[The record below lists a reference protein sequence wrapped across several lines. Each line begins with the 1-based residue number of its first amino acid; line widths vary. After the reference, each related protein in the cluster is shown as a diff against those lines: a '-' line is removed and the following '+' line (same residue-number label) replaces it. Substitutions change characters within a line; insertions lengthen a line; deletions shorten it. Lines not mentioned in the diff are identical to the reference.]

1 MFRDE
6 LPGCIGGSAVLLL
19 GDDPDSDSL
28 VVRGDGMVPDVLLSR
43 LMYSCLY
50 ANAGVYLFPVFAEL
64 VSECTRQI

>member
-28 VVRGDGMVPDVLLSR
+28 VVRGDGVVQDVLQCVPLVYGKDGAQLS
-43 LMYSCLY
+43 L
-50 ANAGVYLFPVFAEL
+50 
-64 VSECTRQI
+64 